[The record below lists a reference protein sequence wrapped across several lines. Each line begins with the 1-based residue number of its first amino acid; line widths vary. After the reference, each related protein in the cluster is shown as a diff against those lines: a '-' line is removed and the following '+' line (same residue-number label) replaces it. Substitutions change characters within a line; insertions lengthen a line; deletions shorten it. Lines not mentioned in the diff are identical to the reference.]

1 MGVDAKIQTEQG
13 ECLATLGDP
22 HKRMN
27 RLLSFATV
35 DSTVCL
41 RFIDLYGDTVF
52 NRLQIPVLQNELSTL
67 ALQLTEPNLLEVK
80 RLYLKSAEEWPKTAL
95 DEARKEMET
104 LSLGEL
110 RQHLEDLLRLVSD
123 TIAKGPG
130 HYVRFVGD

>member
-1 MGVDAKIQTEQG
+1 VGVDAKIETEQG
-13 ECLATLGDP
+13 DCLATLGGP
-22 HKRMN
+22 HMRMN
-27 RLLSFATV
+27 RLLFFATV

-80 RLYLKSAEEWPKTAL
+80 RLYLKRAEGWPKTAL
-95 DEARKEMET
+95 DEARKEMER
-104 LSLGEL
+104 LSLSEL

-123 TIAKGPG
+123 SLAKRQH